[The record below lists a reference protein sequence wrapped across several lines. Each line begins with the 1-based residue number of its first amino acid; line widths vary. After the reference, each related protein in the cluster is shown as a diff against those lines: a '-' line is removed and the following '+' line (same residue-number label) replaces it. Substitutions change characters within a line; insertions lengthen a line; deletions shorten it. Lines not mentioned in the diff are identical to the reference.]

1 MIPPDATR
9 DTLSQSGGSDG
20 FALHRRQWF
29 DLAIGS
35 PIWPLRM
42 LKIAGISKATPLNS
56 EYCRKRRLFSA
67 SVNQMRF
74 CLVVTGEVVDGA
86 E

>member
-1 MIPPDATR
+1 
-9 DTLSQSGGSDG
+9 
-20 FALHRRQWF
+20 
-29 DLAIGS
+29 
-35 PIWPLRM
+35 M